1 MLSCL
6 FEKCFTRR
14 LTVYLNKRI
23 HIEYILQFTASSRVL
38 LACKSEAYILKI
50 SFWHNCYSGD
60 RFVSEHFTEF
70 FSNSPLLSKP
80 YFAAFETWLKSS
92 LQCIDNKTVQ
102 LVSIVRNHITATS
115 PCISS
120 ILDHFL
126 ITSVANTKSMGT
138 YIIITFASLF
148 DNVAWIV
155 NLSICQ
161 KKDTFLNTL
170 LWYWFLLI
178 AREEV
183 I

>member
-1 MLSCL
+1 MVSSL
-6 FEKCFTRR
+6 FEKCFTCW
-14 LTVYLNKRI
+14 LPVYLNKRI
-23 HIEYILQFTASSRVL
+23 HIKYVLQFTASRGVL

-60 RFVSEHFTEF
+60 GFVPKHFTEF
-70 FSNSPLLSKP
+70 FRNSPLLAKP
-80 YFAAFETWLKSS
+80 NFAVFETRLKCS
-92 LQCIDNKTVQ
+92 LQGIDNKAVQ
-102 LVSIVRNHITATS
+102 LVSIIRNHITASS

-126 ITSVANTKSMGT
+126 ITPIANTKSMRT
-138 YIIITFASLF
+138 YIIITFASLL
-148 DNVAWIV
+148 DNIAWIV

-178 AREEV
+178 AWEEV